1 MNRFSNKVSVSFVN
15 FLSESSYFELV
26 LLRSVLFCFASKNN
40 RFNFTKLI
48 SCVQSASL
56 WAKQLIPSCKSILKP
71 RTRFKSSFGSPECN
85 NLLHDISYYLSDG
98 MLHNS
103 GLGRMLQAV
112 AQWAIRA
119 KRCDCSMRPNH
130 AVNRYLRFNFC
141 VPVVQHQ
148 NQSFTQQIGWFCVF
162 GGSEFFIRDLI
173 L

>member
-1 MNRFSNKVSVSFVN
+1 MFSARYRTKTNYFVSFNNESWLLKTIKHNMNRFSNKVSVWFVN

-71 RTRFKSSFGSPECN
+71 RTRFKSSFVSPECN

-103 GLGRMLQAV
+103 GLGRML
-112 AQWAIRA
+112 
-119 KRCDCSMRPNH
+119 
-130 AVNRYLRFNFC
+130 
-141 VPVVQHQ
+141 
-148 NQSFTQQIGWFCVF
+148 
-162 GGSEFFIRDLI
+162 
-173 L
+173 